1 MNTLQVVITC
11 AMSFYVSV
19 FLLQAT
25 LQIYKKSINT
35 NPETNKNAAAVG
47 AFLAGLLSL
56 LLVLVFLPF
65 ALADYVVE
73 KYVTIH
79 KKTV

>member
-56 LLVLVFLPF
+56 LLVLVFLPC

>member
-1 MNTLQVVITC
+1 MNTFQVVITC

-35 NPETNKNAAAVG
+35 NPEINKNAAAVG

-56 LLVLVFLPF
+56 LLVLVFLPC